1 MRSKIAASVL
11 LTLLMGCQTISSSAS
26 SSENFPPVDTSTWA
40 FQEPSTQTPAN
51 LIRFNQNTASK
62 GTGWSLTGKP
72 ALTST
77 GLTAEPNQA
86 LTATAENDQPLTAP
100 VQATYTISLNQTKEW
115 ANLYATTPEAPA
127 ASGTKAAAKAAT
139 KAAALSFMVQRATDN
154 GLYFTCTA
162 DGQPMDAVLV
172 SSKPYQKRDVPAAS
186 GRYGWRFEA
195 TKNLWNPRD
204 RAEIGS
210 AYQSLAP
217 FSSKTFVVKLIIL
230 PDLRQIWI
238 DDRLVAQIALAA
250 PAAVKFGATVRASS
264 FVSSIAIQKPQTT
277 GRFTALTLGDLFSQP
292 VPGTPGVSAIEPS
305 SKVPFRVPAPG
316 ATPIDLTQSLYRYRL
331 THGTGPNAPYVN
343 ASRAW
348 GTGLEVDPAEASLRV
363 PFKPWQNVWVLASV
377 DSSDPNAVPA
387 GTLRFY
393 KGDAGYPAMSNFE
406 ITPDSIAKGVAKK
419 LSQTTPE
426 GKTLYLVKVPV
437 DTNGL
442 YGLSDQKNS
451 VIDLQITKPVALNRS
466 YPDPIYFGYHPAGL
480 ASSLKIHG
488 ITLEEAPFDYE
499 VKPNQFAHTFERPQA
514 VLYDIPVT
522 NTSSAPLEA
531 TVTLATES
539 YDKTENHK
547 VATTIAVAP
556 GATTSA
562 ALDLSAI
569 KKLGWHKLDITVSA
583 GGVTRSNTLSLVTLP
598 KNTRTYGTDPKETR
612 FGVWEL
618 LGHYTPTGP
627 DIKAN
632 DRILELFRTLGLR
645 WGSPHTGFY
654 NLASFP
660 KYDLLPGGPHTI
672 VALYHRHKEND
683 PEAVKKMLDDEN
695 KNMIEP
701 YKLFKNLSYY
711 YGGEWYFDHIFP
723 YGPNPRYT
731 GKGPYK
737 FDEKVEANIKR
748 QIKIFTDIGT
758 FMRKNYPEARL
769 TLQWGGSSLTVGF
782 MEYNFPKELV
792 DAYGIDAPMF
802 ELTPELPTGTGTI
815 NTLWNLRAEA
825 KRMGWP
831 ELPIAWCEGPFLNTN
846 PGALTYAEQEE
857 NYIRYYMH
865 GLAYG
870 IDRFEAGVVPFDA
883 GNYYG
888 AEHYGAGVYERIP
901 LVCPK
906 PAVAA
911 INTATTK
918 LCGADIIGPV
928 DTGVLTTYA
937 MSFKNAQG
945 KPMYCLWRAI
955 GSVQTTLNVGPG
967 TGTVTDAM
975 GNPVTLDI
983 QNGKAVVTL
992 SQSPIWVEG
1001 VDIKSFAFAAP
1012 VYEEK
1017 PAPVSKPLTQFTK
1030 AAWTY
1035 DGSEQHSYETNHFG
1049 TYRTSDKGVSA
1060 SFADSNADK
1069 ATVSLAL
1076 QPQGDR
1082 PLAIRYGSIVPKAP
1096 ITIPGKAAALGVW
1109 IDGNS
1114 SWGRVI
1120 YQLKDAKGETWTS
1133 IGTKNDWNC
1142 DDSHSWSY
1150 VKHEGKRYSR
1160 FPLPSNAPYDKFR
1173 ELESTW
1179 WKSEHGDGI
1188 VDLPLSLERIIV
1200 ETRNESLYLGQL
1212 RLVPNRSYALSGLT
1226 AEYAAESDATDNA
1239 IAFNQITMTPATW
1252 TGPTEN
1258 LIAKLAQS
1266 TVAAPAITRF
1276 DEPVQFNDG
1285 RQMIIHFKEEPATVY
1300 KLYVSTF
1307 QDGRGAEILDPAVKD
1322 GKSVRG
1328 FQPGLPLYLF
1338 LTQTGA
1344 DKIESKPSAPFKLI
1358 TEDKFA
1364 EK

>member
-1 MRSKIAASVL
+1 MRKSLTVTVL
-11 LTLLMGCQTISSSAS
+11 VALLMGCQSATSSD
-26 SSENFPPVDTSTWA
+26 NFPPVDT
-40 FQEPSTQTPAN
+40 
-51 LIRFNQNTASK
+51 
-62 GTGWSLTGKP
+62 TGWSFQQPASQVKFAQSSPTTGWTLTGKP
-72 ALTST
+72 SLTPT
-77 GLTAEPNQA
+77 GLTAEPNQP
-86 LTATAENDQPLTAP
+86 LTATAENDAFLAAP
-100 VQATYTISLNQTKEW
+100 IQATYTLNLAQVKEW
-115 ANLYATTPEAPA
+115 ATLYAAAPEAPA
-127 ASGTKAAAKAAT
+127 ATGSKSSAKAAAKAA
-139 KAAALSFMVQRATDN
+139 AISFMVQRTTEN
-154 GLYFTCTA
+154 GLLFTCTA
-162 DGQPMDAVLV
+162 DGQPMDAVIEGAK
-172 SSKPYQKRDVPAAS
+172 SYQSRYKPAGSA
-186 GRYGWRFEA
+186 RYGWRFEA

-204 RAEIGS
+204 RAEIGA
-210 AYQSLAP
+210 AYQDLAP
-217 FSSKTFVVKLIIL
+217 FSSKTFVVKLIVL
-230 PDLRQIWI
+230 PNLRQIWL
-238 DDRLVAQIALAA
+238 DDRLVAQIALPA
-250 PAAVKFGATVRASS
+250 PAAVKFGATLRPSAV
-264 FVSSIAIQKPQTT
+264 VSSISLEKPQLT
-277 GRFTALTLGDLFSQP
+277 GRFNALTLGDLYAQP
-292 VPGTPGVSAIEPS
+292 VPGTPGASVMEPTL
-305 SKVPFRVPAPG
+305 KIPFRVPAAG
-316 ATPIDLTQSLYRYRL
+316 AVPIDLSKSLYRYRL

-348 GTGLEVDPAEASLRV
+348 GTGMEVDPAEASLRV
-363 PFKPWQNVWVLASV
+363 PFKPYQNVWVLAAV

-393 KGDAGYPAMSNFE
+393 KGDAGYPASSNFE
-406 ITPDSIAKGVAKK
+406 ITPDAISKGLARK

-442 YGLSDQKNS
+442 YGLIDQRNG

-466 YPDPIYFGYHPAGL
+466 YPDPIYFGYHPAGP
-480 ASSLKIHG
+480 ASSLKIYG
-488 ITLEEAPFDYE
+488 LTLEEAPFDYD
-499 VKPNQFAHTFERPQA
+499 VQPAAYAHTFEQPEKIA
-514 VLYDIPVT
+514 YSIPVT

-531 TVTLATES
+531 KVTLATES
-539 YDKTENHK
+539 YDKTETQQ
-547 VATTIAVAP
+547 ATASVTVAP
-556 GATTSA
+556 GATAPAS
-562 ALDLSAI
+562 LDLSAI
-569 KKLGWHKLDITVSA
+569 KKLGWHKLNITVSA
-583 GGVTRSNTLSLVTLP
+583 AGVTRTNTLSLVILP
-598 KNTRTYGTDPKETR
+598 KNTRTYGTDPKEIR

-627 DIKAN
+627 DPKAN
-632 DRILELFRTLGLR
+632 DRILALFRRLGMR

-654 NLASFP
+654 DLASFP

-683 PEAVKKMLDDEN
+683 PDAIKKMLDDEN
-695 KNMIEP
+695 KNMVEP
-701 YKLFKNLSYY
+701 YKLWKNLSYY
-711 YGGEWYFDHIFP
+711 YGGEWYYDHVFP

-731 GKGPYK
+731 GQGPYK
-737 FDEKVEANIKR
+737 FSEKVDANIKR

-758 FMRKNYPEARL
+758 FMRKHYPEARL

-792 DAYGIDAPMF
+792 DAYGLDAPMF

-815 NTLWNLRAEA
+815 NGLWNLRAEA

-831 ELPIAWCEGPFLNTN
+831 QLPIAWCEGPFLNTN
-846 PGALTYAEQEE
+846 PGALTYNEQEE
-857 NYIRYYMH
+857 NYVRYYMH

-918 LCGADIIGPV
+918 LCNAEVIGPV

-937 MSFKNAQG
+937 MSFKNAKGQ
-945 KPMYCLWRAI
+945 PMYCLWRAT
-955 GSVQTTLNVGPG
+955 GSVQATLNVGPG

-975 GNPVTLDI
+975 GNPVPLEI
-983 QNGKAVVTL
+983 KNGKAVVTL
-992 SQSPIWVEG
+992 SESPIWVEG
-1001 VDIKSFAFAAP
+1001 LNIKSFAFGAP
-1012 VYEEK
+1012 VYQDK
-1017 PAPVSKPLTQFTK
+1017 PAPVTKPLTKFTK
-1030 AAWTY
+1030 TAWSY
-1035 DGSEQHSYETNHFG
+1035 DGAEQHSYETNHFG

-1060 SFADSNADK
+1060 SFAETGADK

-1082 PLAIRYGSIVPKAP
+1082 PLAIRYGSIVPKQT
-1096 ITIPGKAAALGVW
+1096 ITIPGKASALGMWV
-1109 IDGNS
+1109 DGNS

-1120 YQLKDAKGETWTS
+1120 YQLKDANGEIWTS

-1142 DDSHSWSY
+1142 DDAHTWSY
-1150 VKHEGKRYSR
+1150 VKHEGRRYVR

-1188 VDLPLSLERIIV
+1188 VDLPLTLDRIIV

-1212 RLVPNRSYALSGLT
+1212 RLVKDRSYALSGLV
-1226 AEYAAESDATDNA
+1226 AEYAKDADATSDAVKY
-1239 IAFNQITMTPATW
+1239 NQIAMAPVTW
-1252 TGPTEN
+1252 VGPTQNPMAN
-1258 LIAKLAQS
+1258 LAHS
-1266 TVAAPAITRF
+1266 TVPAPAITKF

-1285 RQMIIHFKEEPATVY
+1285 RRMIIHFKEEPAVTY
-1300 KLYVSTF
+1300 KLYISTF
-1307 QDGRGAEILDPAVKD
+1307 QDGRGAELFDGAVKD
-1322 GKSVRG
+1322 SKTVVG
-1328 FQPGLPLYLF
+1328 FQPGLPVYLF

-1344 DKIESKPSAPFKLI
+1344 DKVESKPSAAFKLV